1 MSAVTALKSLFRLP
15 AGFPDITKKPVFK
28 FISRRTGPFDGTVT
42 LDKNRV
48 YILPTKIGI
57 IFFVLLLLLLL
68 GSVNY
73 SKSLGFMLTFLLA
86 GLGNIAMF
94 ATWRNLAGL
103 RLRAGGSMPVFAGDV
118 ATFAVQLENVDPQT
132 RYSIAIS
139 QQGNEYEVVD
149 VQADGIALIHFKLA
163 ANQRGMLNAGRFR
176 LYTEYPTG
184 LFVAWTW
191 IELSMQCLVYPR
203 PAVKAEKF
211 VSSSS
216 DDGERDDSAAG
227 MEEYS
232 GLRKYQAGDS
242 WRRIAWK
249 AVARTDELHT
259 KEFAGGQ
266 PQLQWIEWNALTV
279 TGTENRLSMMTRLV
293 IDAEQTGSQYGLKL
307 PGTEIAPGRGN
318 AHYGRCL
325 KILAMYGN

>member
-1 MSAVTALKSLFRLP
+1 MAASTSIKSFFRLP
-15 AGFPDITKKPVFK
+15 DFTKKPVFK
-28 FISRRTGPFDGTVT
+28 FIAKRIGPFDGTVV

-48 YILPTKIGI
+48 YILPTKFGV
-57 IFFVLLLLLLL
+57 IFGVLLLLLLL

-103 RLRAGGSMPVFAGDV
+103 RLRAGGSMPVFAGDE
-118 ATFAVQLENVDPQT
+118 AIFAVQLENLDPQI

-139 QQGNEYEVVD
+139 QQGHEYEVVD
-149 VQADGIALIHFKLA
+149 VPADGLTLLHFQVATK
-163 ANQRGMLNAGRFR
+163 NRGMLNAGRFR
-176 LYTEYPTG
+176 LYTEFPTG

-191 IELSMQCLVYPR
+191 IELSMQCLVYPK
-203 PAVKAEKF
+203 PATKADELFSK
-211 VSSSS
+211 SI
-216 DDGERDDSAAG
+216 DDGEHDYRGAG
-227 MEEYS
+227 LEEYT

-249 AVARTDELHT
+249 VVARSGELYT

-266 PQLQWIEWNALTV
+266 PQLQWIEWNALAMS
-279 TGTENRLSMMTRLV
+279 GTESRLSMMARLV
-293 IDAEQTGSQYGLKL
+293 IDAEEAGRQYGLRL
-307 PGTEIAPGRGN
+307 PGFEVAPDHGSS
-318 AHYGRCL
+318 HCGRCL
-325 KILAMYGN
+325 KVLALYGD